1 MCAVVCVCVCVCVH
15 LIITVRWMEEEEEES
30 GGNCA
35 VDVGRIEQRGA
46 SSVTEAVN

>member
-1 MCAVVCVCVCVCVH
+1 MCVRACVC
-15 LIITVRWMEEEEEES
+15 LIIAVRWMEEEEEEEG

-35 VDVGRIEQRGA
+35 VDVGRIEQQGA